1 MLNSKVLAAEV
12 IDDQAYRL
20 KGKNPF
26 YHYPK
31 NLPFEELPEIHQTII
46 ASLSAN

>member
-12 IDDQAYRL
+12 IDDQGYRL
-20 KGKNPF
+20 KGQQPF

-31 NLPFEELPEIHQTII
+31 NMRFEELPEIHQTITI
-46 ASLSAN
+46 SLLAH

>member
-12 IDDQAYRL
+12 VDDQSYRL
-20 KGKNPF
+20 KGQQSF

-31 NLPFEELPEIHQTII
+31 NMRFEELPEIHQTITVL
-46 ASLSAN
+46 LSSN